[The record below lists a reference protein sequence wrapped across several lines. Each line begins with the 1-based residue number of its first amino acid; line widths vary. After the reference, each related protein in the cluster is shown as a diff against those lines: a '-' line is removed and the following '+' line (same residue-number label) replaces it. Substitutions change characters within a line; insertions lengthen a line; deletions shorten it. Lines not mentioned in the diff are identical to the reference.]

1 MARSLLIGAVALAAT
16 YLSTEFVVPPSRRML
31 QPRRCVP
38 SKVESPEPSTDFGA
52 VVMALVAGL
61 AVGLA
66 APASSWAGTGG
77 ARPDFQVV
85 RPGFMQGIDAA
96 LAATKPG
103 EIDYVTR
110 SRIEASYFP
119 QVKEELKATSMKLQ
133 EAPSKQ
139 ERLEKVSQQLRD
151 YAEGAEIR
159 MAEEVNL

>member
-1 MARSLLIGAVALAAT
+1 MMARALLLLGALALAFMT
-16 YLSTEFVVPPSRRML
+16 DAFVPPLHRM
-31 QPRRCVP
+31 PVP
-38 SKVESPEPSTDFGA
+38 SRLPSKIESPRPKDDPGA
-52 VVMALVAGL
+52 VVMAVLATLAGL
-61 AVGLA
+61 IMGLA
-66 APASSWAGTGG
+66 APAWAGTGG